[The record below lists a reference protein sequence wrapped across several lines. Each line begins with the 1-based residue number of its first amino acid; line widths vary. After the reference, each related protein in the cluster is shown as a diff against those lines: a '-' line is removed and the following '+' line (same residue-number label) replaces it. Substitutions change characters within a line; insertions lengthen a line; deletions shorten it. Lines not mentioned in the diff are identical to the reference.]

1 MVYLFLLLGLLEWR
15 VFVGLHCVGFN
26 TDGCFG
32 FSRLFCVLLCCLWR
46 LFCGVGYEFVN
57 AGLYGCLCR
66 GLVINSVVVI
76 R

>member
-15 VFVGLHCVGFN
+15 VFVGLYCVGFN
-26 TDGCFG
+26 TDGCLDLAGCFV
-32 FSRLFCVLLCCLWR
+32 FCCVVCGDC
-46 LFCGVGYEFVN
+46 FCGMGYEFVN